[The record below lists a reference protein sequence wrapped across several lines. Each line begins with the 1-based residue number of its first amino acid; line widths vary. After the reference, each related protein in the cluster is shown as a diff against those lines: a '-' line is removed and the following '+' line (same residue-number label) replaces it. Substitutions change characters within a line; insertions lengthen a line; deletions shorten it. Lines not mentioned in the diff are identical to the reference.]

1 MAGMAEIELEPGQS
15 VTIVCPQRITVTAR
29 PWAGLLALPFRFVTT
44 GPLACYDAPAGGALK
59 RTVSANA
66 EIDVWETWAG
76 WWRVTKPPLA
86 PLWVR
91 APVLTEAAGDS

>member
-1 MAGMAEIELEPGQS
+1 MADMAEIELEPGQS

-29 PWAGLLALPFRFVTT
+29 PWAAHLLPEFGFVTD
-44 GPLACYDAPAGGALK
+44 GLMACYDAPDGALK

-66 EIDVWETWAG
+66 VIDVFEVQAG
-76 WWRVTKPPLA
+76 LWRVTKPPLA